1 MALNPLLL
9 VTLLVAVASAA
20 LPVFHE
26 DAKDKV
32 NNDEDD
38 DDCRK
43 TVTDDCRENVTDDD
57 VVVGRQFCRQDGISS
72 SEEEMPEITPTN

>member
-38 DDCRK
+38 DDCRE
-43 TVTDDCRENVTDDD
+43 TVTDDD
-57 VVVGRQFCRQDGISS
+57 VVVGRKFCRQDGISS

>member
-43 TVTDDCRENVTDDD
+43 TVTDDD
-57 VVVGRQFCRQDGISS
+57 VVVGRRFCRQDGISS
-72 SEEEMPEITPTN
+72 SLEEMPEITPTN

>member
-20 LPVFHE
+20 VPVFHE

-32 NNDEDD
+32 NNDEGDD
-38 DDCRK
+38 NCRK
-43 TVTDDCRENVTDDD
+43 TVTDDD
-57 VVVGRQFCRQDGISS
+57 VVVGRKFCRQVGISS

>member
-43 TVTDDCRENVTDDD
+43 TVTDDD
-57 VVVGRQFCRQDGISS
+57 VVVGPGLCRQDGISS

>member
-32 NNDEDD
+32 NNDEDND
-38 DDCRK
+38 N
-43 TVTDDCRENVTDDD
+43 CRENVTDDD
-57 VVVGRQFCRQDGISS
+57 VVVGRKLCKQDGISS

>member
-43 TVTDDCRENVTDDD
+43 TVTDDD
-57 VVVGRQFCRQDGISS
+57 VVVGPGFCRQDGISS
-72 SEEEMPEITPTN
+72 S

>member
-32 NNDEDD
+32 NNDEEDD
-38 DDCRK
+38 NCRK
-43 TVTDDCRENVTDDD
+43 TVTDDD
-57 VVVGRQFCRQDGISS
+57 VVVGLKLCRQDGISS

>member
-43 TVTDDCRENVTDDD
+43 TVTDDD
-57 VVVGRQFCRQDGISS
+57 VVVGRRFCRQDGISS
-72 SEEEMPEITPTN
+72 LEEEMPEITPTN

>member
-43 TVTDDCRENVTDDD
+43 TVTDDD
-57 VVVGRQFCRQDGISS
+57 VVVGRRFCRQDGISS

>member
-38 DDCRK
+38 DNCRK
-43 TVTDDCRENVTDDD
+43 TVTDDD
-57 VVVGRQFCRQDGISS
+57 VVVGPELCRQDGISS

>member
-32 NNDEDD
+32 NNDEDGD
-38 DDCRK
+38 NCRK
-43 TVTDDCRENVTDDD
+43 TVTDDD
-57 VVVGRQFCRQDGISS
+57 VVVGRKFCRQDGISS
-72 SEEEMPEITPTN
+72 SEKEMPEITPTN

>member
-38 DDCRK
+38 DDCR
-43 TVTDDCRENVTDDD
+43 ENVTDDD
-57 VVVGRQFCRQDGISS
+57 VVVGRRFCRQDGISS
-72 SEEEMPEITPTN
+72 SLEEMPEITPTN

>member
-9 VTLLVAVASAA
+9 VTLLATVASAA
-20 LPVFHE
+20 VPVFHE

-38 DDCRK
+38 DNCRK
-43 TVTDDCRENVTDDD
+43 TVTDDD
-57 VVVGRQFCRQDGISS
+57 VVVGPGFCRQDGISS

>member
-38 DDCRK
+38 DNCRK
-43 TVTDDCRENVTDDD
+43 TVTDDD
-57 VVVGRQFCRQDGISS
+57 VVVGRKFCRQDGISS

>member
-9 VTLLVAVASAA
+9 VPLLVAVASAA
-20 LPVFHE
+20 VPVFHE

-38 DDCRK
+38 DE
-43 TVTDDCRENVTDDD
+43 CRETVTDDD
-57 VVVGRQFCRQDGISS
+57 VVVGRKFCRQDGISS

>member
-32 NNDEDD
+32 NNDDD
-38 DDCRK
+38 DD
-43 TVTDDCRENVTDDD
+43 DDCRENVTDDD
-57 VVVGRQFCRQDGISS
+57 VVVGRRFCRQDGISS

>member
-32 NNDEDD
+32 YNDEDD
-38 DDCRK
+38 NDDCSK
-43 TVTDDCRENVTDDD
+43 TVTDDD
-57 VVVGRQFCRQDGISS
+57 VVVGRKFCRQDGISS

>member
-38 DDCRK
+38 DNCRK
-43 TVTDDCRENVTDDD
+43 TVTDDD
-57 VVVGRQFCRQDGISS
+57 VVLVVGPAGRTVSLPQRRRCQR
-72 SEEEMPEITPTN
+72 

>member
-38 DDCRK
+38 DDCRE
-43 TVTDDCRENVTDDD
+43 TVTDDD
-57 VVVGRQFCRQDGISS
+57 VVVGRGSCRQDGISS

>member
-38 DDCRK
+38 DD
-43 TVTDDCRENVTDDD
+43 DCGENVTDDD
-57 VVVGRQFCRQDGISS
+57 VVVGPGLCRQDGISS
-72 SEEEMPEITPTN
+72 SE

>member
-38 DDCRK
+38 DNCRK
-43 TVTDDCRENVTDDD
+43 TVTDDALLHRGQLDPL
-57 VVVGRQFCRQDGISS
+57 VGFLTNRL
-72 SEEEMPEITPTN
+72 EI

>member
-38 DDCRK
+38 DD
-43 TVTDDCRENVTDDD
+43 DCRENVTDDD
-57 VVVGRQFCRQDGISS
+57 VVVGPGFCRQVGISS
-72 SEEEMPEITPTN
+72 SEEEISEITPTN